1 MSGFGWWC
9 PSTVPAQVAAHAC
22 ATHET
27 IQAAEVLASLPKA
40 GAPRHTPRPGA
51 GEGNVS
57 GIFRD
62 ERDDFFFQRSF
73 LQARAELLQ
82 LLGVSWGVCQVRI
95 DSV

>member
-1 MSGFGWWC
+1 M
-9 PSTVPAQVAAHAC
+9 
-22 ATHET
+22 
-27 IQAAEVLASLPKA
+27 LASLPRA

-57 GIFRD
+57 GIFRN

-82 LLGVSWGVCQVRI
+82 LLGVSWGVCQVKI
-95 DSV
+95 DSVLELLSTPFLSVCLL